1 MRRVTSDVEDGAA
14 LRSLMAELDRV
25 IRRVEGVAGV
35 LRRGE
40 GEERRAVGLI
50 WMWGVVGLVG
60 LVGVL
65 GVLGLLALVGWA
77 AELGLGLLT
86 GVWGRSSTRE
96 GVLVASW
103 TLGVSS
109 DPLFLFAGEG
119 GSGGSLGALRASWSR
134 LGVDSLGITRV
145 RWMDDVNQ
153 VREMPAEIG
162 AQLRRRHSHHT
173 VVRHRLT

>member
-1 MRRVTSDVEDGAA
+1 

-25 IRRVEGVAGV
+25 IRRAEGVAGV

-50 WMWGVVGLVG
+50 GIWGLVELVRLVG
-60 LVGVL
+60 LLRLEGVL
-65 GVLGLLALVGWA
+65 GVLGLDGWA
-77 AELGLGLLT
+77 GGLRVGLLT
-86 GVWGRSSTRE
+86 GVWRRASTRE

-109 DPLFLFAGEG
+109 DPLFLFAEEG

-134 LGVDSLGITRV
+134 LGVP
-145 RWMDDVNQ
+145 M
-153 VREMPAEIG
+153 
-162 AQLRRRHSHHT
+162 
-173 VVRHRLT
+173 

>member
-1 MRRVTSDVEDGAA
+1 
-14 LRSLMAELDRV
+14 MAELDRV

-40 GEERRAVGLI
+40 GEERRAGGLI
-50 WMWGVVGLVG
+50 WIWGVVGLVG
-60 LVGVL
+60 LVRLVRLVGVL
-65 GVLGLLALVGWA
+65 GSVGLVGVLGLLGLVEWA
-77 AELGLGLLT
+77 AGPGLGLLT

-109 DPLFLFAGEG
+109 DPLFLFAEEG

-134 LGVDSLGITRV
+134 LGVDSLGIR
-145 RWMDDVNQ
+145 
-153 VREMPAEIG
+153 
-162 AQLRRRHSHHT
+162 
-173 VVRHRLT
+173 